1 MKSNPILDKH
11 KNDKDQ
17 LDFILSTATNIVVTA
32 PAGCGKTT
40 AMISKIAWELEQD
53 HIGVNKKILAL
64 TFSVN
69 AAQKIED
76 SLKVLLPEIVN
87 DTSKVLKKVQIAN
100 YHRFALQL
108 LHKYGYSISKK
119 LTELDKFKIIDDNHL
134 NAYLNS
140 EDETIMKN
148 FANAINNS
156 DTQKIRE
163 LYKSY
168 WNILKDNLFSKNII
182 TYNGILLG
190 GIYLFANKNIESFY
204 NSYYDL
210 ILIDEFQDT
219 NKLQYYF
226 VLPLIKNNRVVFL
239 GDDTQK
245 IYGFIGAENSAMRRI
260 KDKFHATEFDF
271 KINYRF
277 KNNERIKQLDHLVR
291 SYANDCYKSDIKA
304 EALLKALTSE
314 CDEVSFIVN
323 GLKSITQNSNS
334 NVAVLVRTNWQGE
347 GIVSALEENNI
358 PFFNALF
365 KESDQEF
372 INFYKVATEEFHKI
386 TSKKATQRDLQQC
399 QKSIKERKDEIIVN
413 PKNAYVFTSLF
424 HLLDKLFSL
433 SISSGETAKERYLYI
448 DSYLKSNSLKHM
460 MEYIDEQIILTT
472 IHSAKGLEWDYVIIP
487 QIIAGIFP
495 SYNHVCKKCEIQK
508 TKSSSCKF
516 DPKFNIIKDELK
528 LFYVAITRAKKEV
541 FLTTNTGSNRY
552 GYRNKMSCLINLD
565 GLSLKSFTWEEYFD
579 KAT

>member
-1 MKSNPILDKH
+1 MKSNLILDKH

-17 LDFILSTATNIVVTA
+17 LDFILSTATKIVVTA

-87 DTSKVLKKVQIAN
+87 DASKILKKVQIAN

-108 LHKYGYSISKK
+108 LHKYGYSISEK
-119 LTELDKFKIIDDNHL
+119 LTELDKFKITDDDHL
-134 NAYLNS
+134 NAYLNL
-140 EDETIMKN
+140 EDEKIMKD
-148 FANAINNS
+148 FANAINNR
-156 DTQKIRE
+156 DKQKIKE

-190 GIYLFANKNIESFY
+190 GICLLANKNIRSFY

-219 NKLQYYF
+219 NMLQYYF

-245 IYGFIGAENSAMRRI
+245 IYGFIGATNSAMKCI
-260 KDKFHATEFDF
+260 KDIFHATEFNF

-277 KNNERIKQLDHLVR
+277 KDNERVKQLDHLVR

-304 EALLKALTSE
+304 EALLGVLTSE
-314 CDEVSFIVN
+314 CDEISFIVN
-323 GLKSITQNSNS
+323 GLKSITRNSNN

-347 GIVSALEENNI
+347 GIVSELEENSI

-372 INFYKVATEEFHKI
+372 INFYKVATEEFYKI
-386 TSKKATQRDLQQC
+386 TSRKAIHKDLQQC
-399 QKSIKERKDEIIVN
+399 LKRIKKRKDEIIVN
-413 PKNAYVFTSLF
+413 PKNVYVFNSLF
-424 HLLDKLFSL
+424 HLLEKLFSI

-448 DSYLKSNSLKHM
+448 DSYLKNNNLKHM

-472 IHSAKGLEWDYVIIP
+472 IHSAKGLEWDYIIIP
-487 QIIAGIFP
+487 QMIAGIFP
-495 SYNHVCKKCEIQK
+495 SYNHVCKRCEIQK
-508 TKSSSCKF
+508 QNSSFCKF
-516 DPKFNIIKDELK
+516 DPKFDIIKDELK
-528 LFYVAITRAKKEV
+528 LFYVAITRAKKDV
-541 FLTTNTGSNRY
+541 FLTTNIGSNRY
-552 GYRNKMSCLINLD
+552 GYQNKINCLIHLD
-565 GLSLKSFTWEEYFD
+565 GLSLKRFTWEEYFNKD
-579 KAT
+579 A